1 MLKDEI
7 HKRYARMSVRSQG
20 SRRTNVA
27 VPDYQSLMLPL
38 LVYASDGIEHS
49 LREAIEALAVQ
60 FSLTPDER
68 RELLP
73 SGRQATFDN
82 RVGWSRTYLKK
93 AGLLTSPK
101 RSYFQITQRG
111 REVLEQKPAYI
122 NVAFL
127 RQYPEFMEF
136 QLGQNKNVD
145 AVLPGVSELITPEE
159 SIEGAYQRARATLAV
174 ELLQTIKDCSP
185 DFFERL
191 VVDLLVRM
199 GYGGTRK
206 DAGKAIGKSGD
217 GGIDG
222 IINEDRLG
230 LDVVYIQAKRWD
242 STSVGRPEIQKF
254 AGALQGQRAR
264 KGIFLTTSTF
274 SRDAYDFASRIDSK
288 IVLMD
293 GETIAQLMIDYGVGV
308 NTVATYELKRID
320 SDYFS
325 GE

>member
-1 MLKDEI
+1 M
-7 HKRYARMSVRSQG
+7 AQG
-20 SRRTNVA
+20 NILLVQWRILLA
-27 VPDYQSLMLPL
+27 IPDFQSLMLPL
-38 LVYASDGIEHS
+38 LVFAGDGKQHS
-49 LREAIEALAVQ
+49 LQESIEALAKQ
-60 FSLTPDER
+60 YHLTSDER

-82 RVGWSRTYLKK
+82 RVGWTRTYLKK

-101 RSYFQITQRG
+101 RSYFQITERG
-111 REVLEQKPAYI
+111 QAVLAQKPSKI
-122 NVAFL
+122 NIAFL
-127 RQYPEFMEF
+127 RQFPEFIEF
-136 QLGQNKNVD
+136 QQGQSKETGSVP
-145 AVLPGVSELITPEE
+145 VETSEFVTPEE
-159 SIEGAYQRARATLAV
+159 SIESAYQRARAGLAV
-174 ELLQTIKDCSP
+174 ELLQAVKECSP
-185 DFFERL
+185 EFFERL

-242 STSVGRPEIQKF
+242 STPVGRPDIQKF

-264 KGIFLTTSTF
+264 KGIFLTTSTS

-293 GETIAQLMIDYGVGV
+293 GETISQLMIDYGVGV

>member
-1 MLKDEI
+1 MLVTI
-7 HKRYARMSVRSQG
+7 
-20 SRRTNVA
+20 
-27 VPDYQSLMLPL
+27 PDFQSLMLPL
-38 LVYASDGIEHS
+38 LRYAADGKEYS
-49 LREAIEALAVQ
+49 LREAIEALADE
-60 FSLTPDER
+60 FHLSDAER

-73 SGRQATFDN
+73 SGSQSAFDN

-93 AGLLTSPK
+93 AGLLSSPR
-101 RSYFQITQRG
+101 RSYFQITSRG
-111 REVLEQKPAYI
+111 QEVLASNPARI
-122 NVAFL
+122 NIGFL
-127 RQYPEFMEF
+127 RQFPEFLEF
-136 QLGQNKNVD
+136 QRGQSKD
-145 AVLPGVSELITPEE
+145 SEVSIADGTELITPEE
-159 SIEGAYQRARATLAV
+159 SIESAYQRARATLAAD
-174 ELLQTIKDCSP
+174 LLQTIKDCSP

-206 DAGKAIGKSGD
+206 DAGRAIGRSGD

-274 SRDAYDFASRIDSK
+274 SKDAQEFVSRIESK

-308 NTVATYELKRID
+308 NTVATYELKRVD
-320 SDYFS
+320 SDYFT